1 MAVDVAETRPKHR
14 ADPKPPR
21 LLGHRAAPYVFV
33 GAAAVYLALF
43 TATPLLNGVWLS
55 LTDATLLDPT
65 GGEFVGG
72 ENYSKLLGD
81 DRFYDSLFVTV
92 LYTLGTVL
100 GSLVVGTFAAV
111 ALNESFRGRAFARAI
126 LTFPWAA
133 PTVAVSLIFVWI
145 FNNDNG
151 ILNRFT
157 EALGLGRHSWLTDP
171 SWALTAVTAVSIW
184 KVFPFV
190 MLVVLAALQTVP
202 KELYESARVDGA
214 DAFTVFR
221 RIVLPFLVPTLRV
234 VALLMTIWS
243 LRRFEIIWLLTQ
255 GGPVDATNT
264 VVIDVYREAFI
275 NSDLGLSAATG
286 AVGLVLSG
294 IATVVYFAVERRAQR
309 TEARS

>member
-1 MAVDVAETRPKHR
+1 MAVDTAAVR
-14 ADPKPPR
+14 ADPRPTDKPPR
-21 LLGHRAAPYVFV
+21 MLGHRAAPYVFA
-33 GAAAVYLALF
+33 GAAAIYLLLF

-55 LTDATLLDPT
+55 LTDAKLLDPT

-72 ENYSKLLGD
+72 ENYSTLLADG
-81 DRFYDSLFVTV
+81 RFYETLLVTV
-92 LYTLGTVL
+92 FYTVGTVVGAL
-100 GSLVVGTFAAV
+100 TIGTFAAV
-111 ALNESFRGRAFARAI
+111 ALNNKFRGRAFARAI

-151 ILNRFT
+151 ILNRLT
-157 EALGLGRHSWLTDP
+157 ESLGLGRHAWLTDP
-171 SWALTAVTAVSIW
+171 DWALASVTAVSVW

-202 KELYESARVDGA
+202 QELYESARVDGA
-214 DAFTVFR
+214 DAATVFR

-294 IATVVYFAVERRAQR
+294 LATVVYFLVERRAKR
-309 TEARS
+309 EEARA

>member
-1 MAVDVAETRPKHR
+1 MVIDTAVR
-14 ADPKPPR
+14 ADVRPDAKPPR

-33 GAAAVYLALF
+33 GFAAVYLLLF

-55 LTDATLLDPT
+55 LTDAKLLDPT
-65 GGEFVGG
+65 GGEFVGAD
-72 ENYSKLLGD
+72 NYQTLLKDG
-81 DRFYDSLFVTV
+81 RFYDTLLVTI
-92 LYTLGTVL
+92 LYTVGTVVGAL
-100 GSLVVGTFAAV
+100 AIGTFAAV
-111 ALNESFRGRAFARAI
+111 ALNNKFRGRAVARAV

-151 ILNRFT
+151 ILNRVT
-157 EALGLGRHSWLTDP
+157 ESLGLGRHAWLTDP
-171 SWALTAVTAVSIW
+171 DWALIAVTVVSVW

-190 MLVVLAALQTVP
+190 MLVVLAALQAVP
-202 KELYESARVDGA
+202 QDLYESARVDGA
-214 DAFTVFR
+214 DAITVFR

-294 IATVVYFAVERRAQR
+294 IATVVYFVVERRAKR
-309 TEARS
+309 EEARA